1 MVQHPT
7 ANMGL
12 VAPRDMFLP
21 PTSQRDD
28 HHSDD
33 LSCLQ
38 HLLVTGRPI
47 DHVPSLFNREVVKIL
62 LVAHLGILTKIE
74 ATTATNASARVRLT
88 WLEDP
93 YHCYV
98 ELSSYV
104 WVAMTYLLHLINS
117 TIFVS
122 KSSTHIHSWVYVHLL
137 SVGYSKP
144 YEDYVVEDP
153 IATK

>member
-1 MVQHPT
+1 MIGVISSCYGATSYCKH
-7 ANMGL
+7 GIGECL
-12 VAPRDMFLP
+12 FWKVAPRDMFLP

-104 WVAMTYLLHLINS
+104 WVAMTYLLHLINN

-122 KSSTHIHSWVYVHLL
+122 KSSTHIHVTYL
-137 SVGYSKP
+137 
-144 YEDYVVEDP
+144 
-153 IATK
+153 